1 MVKQEIFHINK
12 RLKSGSV
19 RIYNFLIKT
28 VMHKAYLDHVSNV
41 YYMVN
46 MWCKQTPTLVTFI
59 IKLLYDI
66 NKISKNPN
74 AFFLLRKKNICHICV
89 SNYPIDL
96 FFLVTTLKIFSSPV
110 QTGKKRQYQVCL
122 WNTAIHAISGKTL
135 KTAVINTNTHIYKM
149 KRKKKDRKKWK
160 QIIIK

>member
-1 MVKQEIFHINK
+1 MFLHQNSHFNTSLLKRKFMVKQEIFHINK

-66 NKISKNPN
+66 NKILKNLN
-74 AFFLLRKKNICHICV
+74 AVFLLRKTNILPYFCFQLPHR
-89 SNYPIDL
+89 PI
-96 FFLVTTLKIFSSPV
+96 FLVTTLKIFWSPA
-110 QTGKKRQYQVCL
+110 QP
-122 WNTAIHAISGKTL
+122 
-135 KTAVINTNTHIYKM
+135 
-149 KRKKKDRKKWK
+149 KKKTILGLPMVKHSYSCYFW
-160 QIIIK
+160 